1 MFEFTGKVAVI
12 TGAASGFGR
21 AFADKG
27 AAFGMK
33 LVLADVNPDA
43 LAQTVDALR
52 AAGAEAIGVPTDVA
66 RASQVEALAQAAL
79 DAFGKVHLLFNNA
92 GVGSGGFLWESSA
105 NDWEWVFG
113 VNVMGVAHGVRV
125 FAPIMLAQGEP
136 AHIVNTASVAG
147 LLSPPAMG
155 IYNASKH
162 AVVSLTETLYHDLL
176 LAQAGQVAQ
185 AVQASQTSQ
194 ASQAEQATPP
204 TTAQHVSGPVGCSL
218 LCPAFVPT
226 GIANAERARPAS
238 LRNEGAPTRSQI
250 AAGKQLQRAV
260 QSGKLSAADVADIT
274 FEAIAARRF
283 YVITHPGIMATVE
296 LRHEDIEHLRNPTDP
311 MSLKPEVR
319 NAN

>member
-27 AAFGMK
+27 AALGMK
-33 LVLADVNPDA
+33 LVLADVNPEA

-52 AAGAEAIGVPTDVA
+52 AGGAEVIGVPTDVA
-66 RASQVEALAQAAL
+66 SAAQVEALAQAAL

-92 GVGSGGFLWESSA
+92 GVGSGGFLWESSV
-105 NDWEWVFG
+105 NDWSWVFG

-125 FAPIMLAQGEP
+125 FTPIMLAQNEP

-162 AVVSLTETLYHDLL
+162 AVVSLTETLYHDLQ
-176 LAQAGQVAQ
+176 LAQAAQVTQAAQ
-185 AVQASQTSQ
+185 A
-194 ASQAEQATPP
+194 AEAGQATQGVQG
-204 TTAQHVSGPVGCSL
+204 AGAAGALVGCSL

-226 GIANAERARPAS
+226 GIANAERARPAT
-238 LRNEGAPTRSQI
+238 LRNDSGPTRSQI
-250 AAGKQLQRAV
+250 AAGKQLHRAV

-283 YVITHPGIMATVE
+283 YIITHPGIMATVE

-311 MSLKPEVR
+311 MSLKPEVK
-319 NAN
+319 NAG

>member
-1 MFEFTGKVAVI
+1 MFEFADKVAVI

-21 AFADKG
+21 AFAQKG
-27 AAFGMK
+27 ASLGMK
-33 LVLADVNPDA
+33 LMLADVNPGA
-43 LAQTVDALR
+43 LAQAVDALR
-52 AAGAEAIGVPTDVA
+52 SNGVEVIGVPTDVSNA
-66 RASQVEALAQAAL
+66 AQVEALAQAAL

-92 GVGSGGFLWESSA
+92 GVGAGGFLWESSA
-105 NDWEWVFG
+105 NDWAWVFN

-125 FAPIMLAQGEP
+125 FTPIMLAQNEP

-162 AVVSLTETLYHDLL
+162 AVVSLTETLYHDLQ
-176 LAQAGQVAQ
+176 LAQVGQAAHGAGA
-185 AVQASQTSQ
+185 AA
-194 ASQAEQATPP
+194 P
-204 TTAQHVSGPVGCSL
+204 GGLVGCSL

-226 GIANAERARPAS
+226 GIADAERSRPEQW
-238 LRNEGAPTRSQI
+238 RNDSGPTRSQI
-250 AAGKQLQRAV
+250 AADKQLQRAV
-260 QSGKLSAADVADIT
+260 RSGKLTADDVADIT

-283 YVITHPGIMATVE
+283 YIVTHPGIMATVE

-311 MSLKPEVR
+311 MSLKPEVK